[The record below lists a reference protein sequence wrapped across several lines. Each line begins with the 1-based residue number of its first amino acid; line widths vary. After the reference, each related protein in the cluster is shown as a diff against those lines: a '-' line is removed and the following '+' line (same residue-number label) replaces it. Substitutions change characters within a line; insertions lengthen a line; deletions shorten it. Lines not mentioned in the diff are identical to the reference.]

1 MVNKNTL
8 GLENELTA
16 TKDIEL
22 FFDKNADVFKDYT
35 LPQYLEKLMNERSL
49 TKAEVANTSGMDKSY
64 VYHIFD
70 GKKKNPGRKK
80 ILALALAM
88 KLTAKETQYL
98 LYYAG
103 VARLYV
109 KNSWDS
115 VIWHALEKHLS
126 VMETNQLLDQL
137 AETDMVG

>member
-1 MVNKNTL
+1 MADKNTI
-8 GLENELTA
+8 GLENELSR
-16 TKDIEL
+16 TKDIEI

-35 LPQYLEKLMNERSL
+35 LPQYLDKLMTEHNL
-49 TKAEVANTSGMDKSY
+49 TRAEIANASGMDKSY

-103 VARLYV
+103 AARLYV